1 MTPHSAAFGRWL
13 PPAGLFMTGAF
24 MSSSKVVPYTTR
36 ST

>member
-1 MTPHSAAFGRWL
+1 
-13 PPAGLFMTGAF
+13 MTGAF